1 MLFLTFYTLTGA
13 NDQQAKNLD
22 KEHVPIP
29 PNIDM
34 VKAAID
40 KVPSDA
46 SSEEIEAVEF
56 FYKNVIATLDNTV
69 TTDAMCGESVMEALD
84 VKTLIIRNKE
94 EVHLVKA
101 KKSTEMAARDL
112 LEANVWVATMA
123 TGALLMDQRMGAS
136 DTESIVHNMLVVAG
150 SDQKKKRPKQFNKG
164 MAALRGTIYAE
175 HYWYFLK
182 IWEDNWTGRKGC
194 EAATRL
200 AQWDTFTGMTKK
212 EVLSDAQKRAQ
223 RMPAYPDDNKE
234 NKKRKLNKGAD
245 SGLSQ
250 FFFKNLDPNR
260 PPPLTGND
268 SNGGLSNGSPSST
281 ADNDPLMEAQNK
293 EEQANPSVLLLVL

>member
-1 MLFLTFYTLTGA
+1 M
-13 NDQQAKNLD
+13 
-22 KEHVPIP
+22 HVPIP
-29 PNIDM
+29 PNMDM

-40 KVPSDA
+40 KIRSNA

-56 FYKNVIATLDNTV
+56 FYKNVIATLENTV
-69 TTDAMCGESVMEALD
+69 ITNAMCGKTVMEALD
-84 VKTLIIRNKE
+84 VKTQIIRNDE

-101 KKSTEMAARDL
+101 KKSTERAAM
-112 LEANVWVATMA
+112 EANVWVATMA

-136 DTESIVHNMLVVAG
+136 DTESIVHNMLVAAG
-150 SDQKKKRPKQFNKG
+150 SNLKKKRPKQFRKG
-164 MAALRGTIYAE
+164 LAAKRGTIYAE
-175 HYWYFLK
+175 HFKYFLK
-182 IWEDNWTGRKGC
+182 IWEDNWTGGEGC
-194 EAATRL
+194 EAAARL

-212 EVLSDAQKRAQ
+212 EVLSDAQKQAR

-234 NKKRKLNKGAD
+234 NKKSKLDKEAV

-260 PPPLTGND
+260 PPPLTGGND

-293 EEQANPSVLLLVL
+293 EVQANPSVSL